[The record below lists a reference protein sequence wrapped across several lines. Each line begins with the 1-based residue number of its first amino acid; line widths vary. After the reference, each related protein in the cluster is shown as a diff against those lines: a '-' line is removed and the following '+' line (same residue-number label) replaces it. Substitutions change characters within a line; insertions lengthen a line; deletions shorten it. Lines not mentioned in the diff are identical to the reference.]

1 MELPFLEGERVKDFL
16 DCLDGEPDK
25 ELFLGDVVLLKDNLP
40 LSEFNDLLLAVLLIE
55 LSLSVSAP
63 LVFLRR
69 VLR

>member
-1 MELPFLEGERVKDFL
+1 MEFPFLEGELIKDFL
-16 DCLDGEPDK
+16 DCLDGDPDK
-25 ELFLGDVVLLKDNLP
+25 ELFLGDAVLLKDNLP